1 MAIRTSEEDVRARG
15 QSAPRWAWLIAA
27 GGLVA
32 CAPPAAAV
40 DAGTGEGDD
49 AATSDDDAWA
59 ESPPDAYARVAPVL
73 VSASATVSG
82 RFGDDVRVALRAS
95 DADGDWTSVSL
106 SLFDDVG
113 QPIVQF
119 DGDGDGLLDTNQTI
133 VALGAP
139 VVGTDEQDQLVVL
152 AGLELAVPLLA
163 ALDIGA
169 VDAEGLASATQHVT
183 LTAQPVVDLG
193 GICDPSFVD
202 NRCADGLGC
211 PDALPAVCVA
221 GAPPAL
227 TRAAYMSDP
236 GAVRVL
242 VEGTDADDDVSEL
255 VLAFFDAS
263 DAPVE
268 LDLDG
273 DGVPESTTFHA
284 RVAAAGVD
292 GHFFYAFDASDQFAL
307 DVAAVS
313 VTAVDRGM
321 HESDPMRAPR
331 AAAPTRNVGQA
342 CDPAGFDRCVASV
355 CLAASGTTY
364 RCVAVATARTSECG
378 AAPVL
383 DAFGGPGYLD
393 GDASGPSLWD
403 APAGCSSGDPTGRP
417 EGSLRLHLDR
427 PASSVV
433 LSTDNAYTTFDTT
446 IYVMASCGAAPVVA
460 WCGDDTPGSTRSWL
474 SHLELASL
482 PAGDYVVV
490 VDSFSPAG
498 GHFRLDVTATE

>member
-1 MAIRTSEEDVRARG
+1 MAIGTNENEGMGRGRGARG
-15 QSAPRWAWLIAA
+15 WAWCLAA
-27 GGLVA
+27 GALVA
-32 CAPPAAAV
+32 CAPPAAGN
-40 DAGTGEGDD
+40 DAGTPEGDD
-49 AATSDDDAWA
+49 AAVDDDALA
-59 ESPPDAYARVAPVL
+59 ETQDDAFARAAPVL
-73 VSASATVSG
+73 VSASAAVSG
-82 RFGDDVRVALRAS
+82 RFGDDVRVAVRAS
-95 DADGDWTSVSL
+95 DADGDLTSL
-106 SLFDDVG
+106 SLALFDAAG

-119 DGDGDGLLDTNQTI
+119 DGDGDGLLDSNQTVVTLSAPI
-133 VALGAP
+133 VGP
-139 VVGTDEQDQLVVL
+139 DEGDGLVVL
-152 AGLELAVPLLA
+152 VGLELAVPTLA
-163 ALDIGA
+163 ALDVGA
-169 VDAEGLASATQHVT
+169 VDALGLASATQHVM
-183 LTAQPVVDLG
+183 LTAQPIVELG
-193 GICDPSFVD
+193 GICDPGFVD
-202 NRCADGLGC
+202 SRCADGLGC
-211 PDALPAVCVA
+211 PAAVPSICVA

-284 RVAAAGVD
+284 RVSAVGVG
-292 GHFFYAFDASDQFAL
+292 GHFFYAFDASDQFAI
-307 DVAAVS
+307 DVAAVG
-313 VTAVDRGM
+313 VTAIDRGM

-331 AAAPTRNVGQA
+331 AAAPTRNVGQT
-342 CDPAGFDRCVASV
+342 CDPSGFDRCIGSV
-355 CLAASGTTY
+355 CLAATGGGS

-383 DAFGGPGYLD
+383 DAFGGPGFVE
-393 GDASGPSLWD
+393 GDAAGPSLWD
-403 APAGCSSGDPTGRP
+403 APAGCSSGDPVGRP

-427 PASSVV
+427 AASSVV

-460 WCGDDTPGSTRSWL
+460 WCGDDTPGSMRSWL
-474 SHLELASL
+474 SHLELTSV